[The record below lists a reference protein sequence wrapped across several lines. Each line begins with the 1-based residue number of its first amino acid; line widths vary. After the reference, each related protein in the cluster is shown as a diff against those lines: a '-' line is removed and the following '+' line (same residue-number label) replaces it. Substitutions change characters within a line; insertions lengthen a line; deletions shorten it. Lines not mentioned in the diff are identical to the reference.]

1 MVSPVPTHNAGAPS
15 LTSPLV
21 VTIVVGVCWLALPFT
36 VGDTLDAALAGRAP
50 LARWV
55 VGVGAWSLWALG
67 AAVLAI
73 PRTTSLTV
81 ARFVLP
87 AGLAAAVAAAIVA
100 ASAGDGGSPVVTT
113 AVGITAAAVATVLSL
128 SAPFADRAVN
138 GSSYGAERRFA
149 LRPTAAM
156 VTVSPLLWVVV
167 AGAFATGPLLV
178 AGGLVVPGVVA
189 WAAGWPLAVVVV
201 RRAHILARRWLV
213 LVPAGVVVHD
223 PLVLTD
229 SLLVQRRVLAG
240 LGPAPAD
247 TSARDL
253 TGGAFGL
260 ALELRTSEPTSFLTN
275 AARREA
281 GGSRT
286 ALGEQ
291 VSAVLVAPS
300 RPGAVVREATARR
313 LPPLAPISR

>member
-1 MVSPVPTHNAGAPS
+1 
-15 LTSPLV
+15 V
-21 VTIVVGVCWLALPFT
+21 VTVVVGVCWLALPFT
-36 VGDTLDAALAGRAP
+36 VGDTLDAALGGRSP

-67 AAVLAI
+67 AALLAI

-81 ARFVLP
+81 ARFVVP
-87 AGLAAAVAAAIVA
+87 AGLATSVAATVVA
-100 ASAGDGGSPVVTT
+100 VTTDGGGSIGFTT
-113 AVGITAAAVATVLSL
+113 AVGITAAAAATVLSL
-128 SAPFADRAVN
+128 SAPFADRGVN

-156 VTVSPLLWVVV
+156 VAVAPLLWLIV

-178 AGGLVVPGVVA
+178 AAGLVIPGIVG
-189 WAAGWPLAVVVV
+189 WALGWPVAGMVV
-201 RRAHILARRWLV
+201 RRAHVLARRWLV
-213 LVPAGVVVHD
+213 LVPVGVVVHD

-229 SLLVQRRVLAG
+229 SLLVQRRTLAG

-247 TSARDL
+247 TTARDL

-260 ALELRTSEPTSFLTN
+260 ALEIRTSEPTSFLTN

-291 VSAVLVAPS
+291 VNAVLVAPS
-300 RPGAVVREATARR
+300 RPGAVMGAAAERR
-313 LPPLAPISR
+313 LPQLR

>member
-1 MVSPVPTHNAGAPS
+1 M
-15 LTSPLV
+15 
-21 VTIVVGVCWLALPFT
+21 VVGACWLALPFT
-36 VGDTLDAALAGRAP
+36 AGDTLDAALTGRAP

-55 VGVGAWSLWALG
+55 VGVGAWALWALG
-67 AAVLAI
+67 AVVLAI

-87 AGLAAAVAAAIVA
+87 AGLATTVAAA
-100 ASAGDGGSPVVTT
+100 VVTVT
-113 AVGITAAAVATVLSL
+113 TDDATLGITTVVGITVAAVATVLSL

-156 VTVSPLLWVVV
+156 VTVAPLLWIIV
-167 AGAFATGPLLV
+167 AGAVAVGPLLV
-178 AGGLVVPGVVA
+178 ASGLVIPGIPA
-189 WAAGWPLAVVVV
+189 WAVGWPVAVIVV

-229 SLLVQRRVLAG
+229 SLLVQRRTLTG

-247 TSARDL
+247 TTARDL

-260 ALELRTSEPTSFLTN
+260 ALEIRVSEPTSFLTN

-313 LPPLAPISR
+313 LPTLSRQVVRSPRR

>member
-1 MVSPVPTHNAGAPS
+1 MNPDTLQRLTARPVAG
-15 LTSPLV
+15 PLV
-21 VTIVVGVCWLALPFT
+21 VTVAVGLCWLALPFT

-55 VGVGAWSLWALG
+55 VAVGAWTLWTLG
-67 AAVLAI
+67 AVVVAI

-81 ARFVLP
+81 ARFVVP
-87 AGLAAAVAAAIVA
+87 AGLAAAVAATVVA
-100 ASAGDGGSPVVTT
+100 ATSDDDGVLGAATVVG
-113 AVGITAAAVATVLSL
+113 VSVAAVATVLSL

-156 VTVSPLLWVVV
+156 VAVAPLLWVIVTGAVV
-167 AGAFATGPLLV
+167 LGPLLV

-189 WAAGWPLAVVVV
+189 WALGWAVAVVVV
-201 RRAHILARRWLV
+201 RRAHLLSRRWLV

-223 PLVLTD
+223 PLLLTD
-229 SLLVQRRVLAG
+229 SLLVQRRTLAG
-240 LGPAPAD
+240 VGPASAD
-247 TSARDL
+247 TTAHDL

-260 ALELRTSEPTSFLTN
+260 ALEIRMREPTSLLTN

-281 GGSRT
+281 GGSRI
-286 ALGEQ
+286 AAGEQ
-291 VSAVLVAPS
+291 LDAVLVAPS

-313 LPPLAPISR
+313 LPPLS